1 MSALVSA
8 TGSGRMATDMGGSI
22 AQARSRYNPVH
33 NRRQL
38 SAAAR
43 RAGRGARGAQSFN
56 ARGGDRL
63 GGEPCHDAAGRLVV
77 AASLERSAEHPSAL
91 QSLMRIQYAFF

>member
-1 MSALVSA
+1 
-8 TGSGRMATDMGGSI
+8 MGGSI

-33 NRRQL
+33 HRRQL

-77 AASLERSAEHPSAL
+77 AASLARRRDRKSVVLGKSVSVL
-91 QSLMRIQYAFF
+91 VDLGGRRCFKKKRTTNDN